1 MMAVSVYKGCIVPCP
16 LTLKIGRG
24 GCMNTKIKSR
34 CEQLI
39 ENRDRAKTVFSWD
52 GGLIHLACAGIYSA
66 KGKIIDPD
74 QLRECQM
81 MLKQNVGIFS
91 NFRGVAKAPVTAM
104 IASSANPKLLLER
117 GLDVYTLLKQHFW
130 DSAYLPLAAMII
142 AQTVKP
148 YRFEEIALRTRKIY
162 EEMKQKHPILTSSED
177 SAFCALLAL
186 ADQPEEKL
194 LDEIER
200 CYQRLTKTFSST
212 NAVQSLSHALALCD
226 GTAEKK
232 CEQTVKLYELLRA
245 RGYKF
250 GTGYELP
257 VLGILAVSE
266 ADMETT
272 VTTICEVDDWLAKQ
286 KGFGIFGSITKKQRL
301 MYAGIL
307 AKEENLSDGTV
318 EAAAVG
324 GTLSLLIA
332 QEVALT
338 AACAS
343 TMAAAAS
350 TADS

>member
-1 MMAVSVYKGCIVPCP
+1 
-16 LTLKIGRG
+16 
-24 GCMNTKIKSR
+24 MNTDIKTR

-52 GGLIHLACAGIYSA
+52 GGLVHLACAGIYSA
-66 KGKIIDPD
+66 KGKTIDPD
-74 QLRECQM
+74 QLRACQT
-81 MLKQNVGIFS
+81 MLKQNVGVFS

-130 DSAYLPLAAMII
+130 DSSYLPLAAMII
-142 AQTVKP
+142 AQTAKP
-148 YRFEEIALRTRKIY
+148 YRYEEIAVRTRKIY
-162 EEMKQKHPILTSSED
+162 DEMKRKHPILTSSED

-194 LDEIER
+194 LDEIEC
-200 CYQRLTKTFSST
+200 CYQRLTKTFSSS
-212 NAVQSLSHALALCD
+212 NAVQSLSHALALCE
-226 GTAEKK
+226 GNAEEK
-232 CEQTVKLYELLRA
+232 CDRIVKLYEMLRA
-245 RGYKF
+245 HGYKF

-257 VLGILAVSE
+257 VLGILAMTEESLEETVSVIGE
-266 ADMETT
+266 
-272 VTTICEVDDWLAKQ
+272 IDDWLAKQ
-286 KGFGIFGSITKKQRL
+286 KGFGIFGSVTKKQRL

-307 AKEENLSDGTV
+307 AKQETLSDGAM

-343 TMAAAAS
+343 SMAAAAS

>member
-1 MMAVSVYKGCIVPCP
+1 
-16 LTLKIGRG
+16 
-24 GCMNTKIKSR
+24 MNTDIKTR

-52 GGLIHLACAGIYSA
+52 GGLVHLACAGIYSA
-66 KGKIIDPD
+66 KGKTIDPD
-74 QLRECQM
+74 QLRACQT
-81 MLKQNVGIFS
+81 MLKQNVGVFS

-130 DSAYLPLAAMII
+130 DSSYLPLAAMII
-142 AQTVKP
+142 AQTAKP
-148 YRFEEIALRTRKIY
+148 YRYEEIAVRTRKIY
-162 EEMKQKHPILTSSED
+162 DEMKRKHPILTSSED

-194 LDEIER
+194 LDEIEC
-200 CYQRLTKTFSST
+200 CYQRLTKTFSSS
-212 NAVQSLSHALALCD
+212 NAVQSLSHALAFCEGNAEEKCD
-226 GTAEKK
+226 R
-232 CEQTVKLYELLRA
+232 TVKLYEMLRA
-245 RGYKF
+245 HGYKF

-257 VLGILAVSE
+257 VLGILAMTEESLEETVSVIGE
-266 ADMETT
+266 
-272 VTTICEVDDWLAKQ
+272 IDDWLAKQ
-286 KGFGIFGSITKKQRL
+286 KGFGIFGSVTKKQRL

-307 AKEENLSDGTV
+307 AKQETLSDGAM

-343 TMAAAAS
+343 SMAAAAS

>member
-1 MMAVSVYKGCIVPCP
+1 
-16 LTLKIGRG
+16 
-24 GCMNTKIKSR
+24 MNTDIKTR

-52 GGLIHLACAGIYSA
+52 GGLVHLACAGIYSA
-66 KGKIIDPD
+66 KGKTIDPD
-74 QLRECQM
+74 QLRACQT
-81 MLKQNVGIFS
+81 MLKQNVGVFS

-130 DSAYLPLAAMII
+130 DSSYLPLAAMII
-142 AQTVKP
+142 AQTAKS
-148 YRFEEIALRTRKIY
+148 YRYEEIAVRTRKIY
-162 EEMKQKHPILTSSED
+162 DEMKRKHPILTSSED

-194 LDEIER
+194 LDEIEC
-200 CYQRLTKTFSST
+200 CYQRLTKTFSSS
-212 NAVQSLSHALALCD
+212 NAVQSLSHALALCE
-226 GTAEKK
+226 GNAEEK
-232 CEQTVKLYELLRA
+232 CDRTVKLYEMLRA
-245 RGYKF
+245 HGYKF

-257 VLGILAVSE
+257 VLGILAMTEESLEETVSVIGE
-266 ADMETT
+266 
-272 VTTICEVDDWLAKQ
+272 IDDWLAKQ
-286 KGFGIFGSITKKQRL
+286 KGFGIFGSVTKKQRL

-307 AKEENLSDGTV
+307 AKQETLSDGAM

-343 TMAAAAS
+343 SMAAAAS

>member
-1 MMAVSVYKGCIVPCP
+1 
-16 LTLKIGRG
+16 
-24 GCMNTKIKSR
+24 MNTDIKTR

-52 GGLIHLACAGIYSA
+52 GGLVHLACAGIYSA
-66 KGKIIDPD
+66 KGKTIDPD
-74 QLRECQM
+74 QLRACQT
-81 MLKQNVGIFS
+81 MLKQNVGVFS

-130 DSAYLPLAAMII
+130 DSSYLPLAAMII
-142 AQTVKP
+142 AQTAKP
-148 YRFEEIALRTRKIY
+148 YRYEEIAVRTRKIY
-162 EEMKQKHPILTSSED
+162 DEMKRKHPILTSSED

-194 LDEIER
+194 LDEIEC
-200 CYQRLTKTFSST
+200 CYQRLTKTFSSS
-212 NAVQSLSHALALCD
+212 NAVQSLSHALALCE
-226 GTAEKK
+226 GNAEEK
-232 CEQTVKLYELLRA
+232 CDRTVKLYEMLRA
-245 RGYKF
+245 HGYKF

-257 VLGILAVSE
+257 VLGILAMTEESLEETVSVIGE
-266 ADMETT
+266 
-272 VTTICEVDDWLAKQ
+272 IDDWLAKQ
-286 KGFGIFGSITKKQRL
+286 KGFGIFGSVTKKQRL

-307 AKEENLSDGTV
+307 AKQETLSDGAM
-318 EAAAVG
+318 EAAAVS

-343 TMAAAAS
+343 SMAAAAS

>member
-1 MMAVSVYKGCIVPCP
+1 
-16 LTLKIGRG
+16 
-24 GCMNTKIKSR
+24 MNTDIKTR

-52 GGLIHLACAGIYSA
+52 SGLVHLACAGIYSA
-66 KGKIIDPD
+66 KGKTIDPD
-74 QLRECQM
+74 QLRACQT
-81 MLKQNVGIFS
+81 MLKQNVGVFS

-130 DSAYLPLAAMII
+130 DSSYLPLAAMII
-142 AQTVKP
+142 AQTAKP
-148 YRFEEIALRTRKIY
+148 YRYEEIAVRTRKIY
-162 EEMKQKHPILTSSED
+162 DEMKRKHPILTSSED

-186 ADQPEEKL
+186 ADQPEEKVL
-194 LDEIER
+194 EEIEC
-200 CYQRLTKTFSST
+200 CYQQLTKTFSSS
-212 NAVQSLSHALALCD
+212 NAVQSLSHALALCE
-226 GTAEKK
+226 GKAEEK
-232 CEQTVKLYELLRA
+232 CDRTVKLYEMLRA

-257 VLGILAVSE
+257 VLGILAMTEENLEETVSVIGE
-266 ADMETT
+266 
-272 VTTICEVDDWLAKQ
+272 IDDWLAKQ

-307 AKEENLSDGTV
+307 AKQETLSDGAM

-343 TMAAAAS
+343 SMAAAAS

>member
-1 MMAVSVYKGCIVPCP
+1 
-16 LTLKIGRG
+16 
-24 GCMNTKIKSR
+24 MNTDIKTR

-52 GGLIHLACAGIYSA
+52 GGLVHLTCAGIYSA
-66 KGKIIDPD
+66 KGKTIDPD
-74 QLRECQM
+74 QLRACQT
-81 MLKQNVGIFS
+81 MLKQNVGVFS

-130 DSAYLPLAAMII
+130 DSSYLPLAAMII
-142 AQTVKP
+142 AQTAKP
-148 YRFEEIALRTRKIY
+148 YRYEEIAVRTRKIY
-162 EEMKQKHPILTSSED
+162 DEMKRKHPILTSSED

-194 LDEIER
+194 LDEIEC
-200 CYQRLTKTFSST
+200 CYQRLTKIFSSS
-212 NAVQSLSHALALCD
+212 NAVQSLSHALALCE
-226 GTAEKK
+226 GNAEEK
-232 CEQTVKLYELLRA
+232 CDRTVKLYEMLRA
-245 RGYKF
+245 HGYKF

-257 VLGILAVSE
+257 VLGILAMTEESLEETVSVIGE
-266 ADMETT
+266 
-272 VTTICEVDDWLAKQ
+272 IDDWLAKQ
-286 KGFGIFGSITKKQRL
+286 KGFGIFGSVTKKQRL

-307 AKEENLSDGTV
+307 AKQETLSDGAM

-343 TMAAAAS
+343 SMAAAAS

>member
-1 MMAVSVYKGCIVPCP
+1 
-16 LTLKIGRG
+16 
-24 GCMNTKIKSR
+24 MNTDIKTR

-52 GGLIHLACAGIYSA
+52 GGLVHLACAGIYSA
-66 KGKIIDPD
+66 KGKTIDPD
-74 QLRECQM
+74 QLRACQT
-81 MLKQNVGIFS
+81 MLKQNVGVFS

-130 DSAYLPLAAMII
+130 DSSYLPLAAMII
-142 AQTVKP
+142 AQTAKP
-148 YRFEEIALRTRKIY
+148 YRYEEIAVRTRKIY
-162 EEMKQKHPILTSSED
+162 DEMKRKHPILTSSED
-177 SAFCALLAL
+177 STFCALLAL

-194 LDEIER
+194 LDEIEC
-200 CYQRLTKTFSST
+200 CYQRLTKTFSSS
-212 NAVQSLSHALALCD
+212 NAVQSLSHALALCE
-226 GTAEKK
+226 GNAEEK
-232 CEQTVKLYELLRA
+232 CDRTVKLYEMLRA
-245 RGYKF
+245 HGYKF

-257 VLGILAVSE
+257 VLGILAMTEESLEETVSVIGE
-266 ADMETT
+266 
-272 VTTICEVDDWLAKQ
+272 IDDWLAKQ
-286 KGFGIFGSITKKQRL
+286 KGFGIFGSVTKKQRL

-307 AKEENLSDGTV
+307 AKQETLSDGAM

-343 TMAAAAS
+343 SMAAAAS

>member
-1 MMAVSVYKGCIVPCP
+1 
-16 LTLKIGRG
+16 
-24 GCMNTKIKSR
+24 MNTDIKTR

-52 GGLIHLACAGIYSA
+52 GGLVHLACAGIYSA
-66 KGKIIDPD
+66 KGKTIDPD
-74 QLRECQM
+74 QLRACQT
-81 MLKQNVGIFS
+81 MLKQNVGVFS

-130 DSAYLPLAAMII
+130 DSSYLPLAAMII
-142 AQTVKP
+142 AQTAKP
-148 YRFEEIALRTRKIY
+148 YRYEEIAVRTRKIY
-162 EEMKQKHPILTSSED
+162 DEMKRKHPILTSSED

-194 LDEIER
+194 LDEIEC
-200 CYQRLTKTFSST
+200 CYQRLTKTFSSS
-212 NAVQSLSHALALCD
+212 NAVQSLSHALALCE
-226 GTAEKK
+226 GNAEEK
-232 CEQTVKLYELLRA
+232 CDRTVKLYEMLRA
-245 RGYKF
+245 HGYKF

-257 VLGILAVSE
+257 VLGILAMTEESLEETVSVIGE
-266 ADMETT
+266 
-272 VTTICEVDDWLAKQ
+272 IDDWLAKQ
-286 KGFGIFGSITKKQRL
+286 KGFGIFGSVTKKQRL

-307 AKEENLSDGTV
+307 AKQETLSDRAM

-343 TMAAAAS
+343 SMAAAAS

>member
-1 MMAVSVYKGCIVPCP
+1 
-16 LTLKIGRG
+16 
-24 GCMNTKIKSR
+24 MNTDIKTR

-52 GGLIHLACAGIYSA
+52 GGLVHLACAGIYSA
-66 KGKIIDPD
+66 KGKTIDPD
-74 QLRECQM
+74 QLRACQT
-81 MLKQNVGIFS
+81 MLKQNVGVFS

-130 DSAYLPLAAMII
+130 DSSYLPLAAMII
-142 AQTVKP
+142 AQTAKP
-148 YRFEEIALRTRKIY
+148 YRYEEIAVRTRKIY
-162 EEMKQKHPILTSSED
+162 DEMKRKHPILTSSED

-194 LDEIER
+194 LDEIEC
-200 CYQRLTKTFSST
+200 CYQRLTKTFSSS
-212 NAVQSLSHALALCD
+212 NAVQSLSHALALCE
-226 GTAEKK
+226 GNAEEK
-232 CEQTVKLYELLRA
+232 CDRTVKLYEVLRA
-245 RGYKF
+245 HGYKF

-257 VLGILAVSE
+257 VLGILAMTEESLEETVSVIGE
-266 ADMETT
+266 
-272 VTTICEVDDWLAKQ
+272 IDDWLAKQ
-286 KGFGIFGSITKKQRL
+286 KGFGIFGSVTKKQRL

-307 AKEENLSDGTV
+307 AKQETLSDGAM

-343 TMAAAAS
+343 SMAAAAS

>member
-1 MMAVSVYKGCIVPCP
+1 
-16 LTLKIGRG
+16 
-24 GCMNTKIKSR
+24 MNTDIKTR

-52 GGLIHLACAGIYSA
+52 GGLVHLACAGIYSA
-66 KGKIIDPD
+66 KGKTIDPD
-74 QLRECQM
+74 QLRACQT
-81 MLKQNVGIFS
+81 MLKQNVGVFS

-130 DSAYLPLAAMII
+130 DSSYLPLAAMII
-142 AQTVKP
+142 AQTAKP
-148 YRFEEIALRTRKIY
+148 YRYEEIAVRTRKIY
-162 EEMKQKHPILTSSED
+162 DEMKRKHPILTSSED

-194 LDEIER
+194 LDEIEC
-200 CYQRLTKTFSST
+200 CYQRLTKIFSSS
-212 NAVQSLSHALALCD
+212 NAVQSLSHALALCE
-226 GTAEKK
+226 GNAEEK
-232 CEQTVKLYELLRA
+232 CDRTVKLYEMLRA
-245 RGYKF
+245 HGYKF

-257 VLGILAVSE
+257 VLGILAMTEESLEETVSVIGE
-266 ADMETT
+266 
-272 VTTICEVDDWLAKQ
+272 IDDWLAKQ
-286 KGFGIFGSITKKQRL
+286 KGFGIFGSVTKKQRL

-307 AKEENLSDGTV
+307 AKQETLSDGAM

-343 TMAAAAS
+343 SMAAAAS

>member
-1 MMAVSVYKGCIVPCP
+1 
-16 LTLKIGRG
+16 
-24 GCMNTKIKSR
+24 MNTDIKTR

-52 GGLIHLACAGIYSA
+52 GGLVHLACAGIYSA
-66 KGKIIDPD
+66 KGKTIDPD
-74 QLRECQM
+74 QLRACQT
-81 MLKQNVGIFS
+81 MLKQNVGVFS

-130 DSAYLPLAAMII
+130 DSSYLPLAAMII
-142 AQTVKP
+142 AQTAKP
-148 YRFEEIALRTRKIY
+148 YRYEEIAVRTRKIY
-162 EEMKQKHPILTSSED
+162 DEMKRKHPILTSSED

-194 LDEIER
+194 LDEIEC
-200 CYQRLTKTFSST
+200 CYQRLTKTFSSS
-212 NAVQSLSHALALCD
+212 NAVQSLSHALALCE
-226 GTAEKK
+226 GNAEEK
-232 CEQTVKLYELLRA
+232 CDRTVKLYEMLRA
-245 RGYKF
+245 HGYKF

-257 VLGILAVSE
+257 VLGILAMTEESLEETVSVIGE
-266 ADMETT
+266 
-272 VTTICEVDDWLAKQ
+272 IDDWLAKQ
-286 KGFGIFGSITKKQRL
+286 KGFGIFGSVTKKQRL

-307 AKEENLSDGTV
+307 AKQETLSDGAM

-343 TMAAAAS
+343 SMAAAAS

>member
-1 MMAVSVYKGCIVPCP
+1 
-16 LTLKIGRG
+16 
-24 GCMNTKIKSR
+24 MNTDIKTR

-52 GGLIHLACAGIYSA
+52 GGLVHLACAGIYSA
-66 KGKIIDPD
+66 KGKTIDPD
-74 QLRECQM
+74 QLRACQT
-81 MLKQNVGIFS
+81 MLKQNVGVFS

-130 DSAYLPLAAMII
+130 DSSYLPLAAMII
-142 AQTVKP
+142 AQTAKP
-148 YRFEEIALRTRKIY
+148 YRYEEIAVRTRKIY
-162 EEMKQKHPILTSSED
+162 DEMKRKHPILTSSED

-194 LDEIER
+194 LDEIEC
-200 CYQRLTKTFSST
+200 CYQRLTKTFSSS
-212 NAVQSLSHALALCD
+212 NAVQSLSHALALCE
-226 GTAEKK
+226 GNAEKK
-232 CEQTVKLYELLRA
+232 CDRTVKLYEMLRA
-245 RGYKF
+245 HGYKF

-257 VLGILAVSE
+257 VLGILAMTEESLEETVSVIGE
-266 ADMETT
+266 
-272 VTTICEVDDWLAKQ
+272 IDDWLAKQ
-286 KGFGIFGSITKKQRL
+286 KGFGIFGSVTKKQRL

-307 AKEENLSDGTV
+307 AKQETLSDGAM

-343 TMAAAAS
+343 SMAAAAS

>member
-1 MMAVSVYKGCIVPCP
+1 
-16 LTLKIGRG
+16 
-24 GCMNTKIKSR
+24 MNTDIKTR

-52 GGLIHLACAGIYSA
+52 GGLVHLACAGIYSA
-66 KGKIIDPD
+66 KGKTIDPD
-74 QLRECQM
+74 QLKACQT
-81 MLKQNVGIFS
+81 MLKQNVGVFS

-130 DSAYLPLAAMII
+130 DSSYLPLAAMII
-142 AQTVKP
+142 AQTAKP
-148 YRFEEIALRTRKIY
+148 YRYEEIAVRTRKIY
-162 EEMKQKHPILTSSED
+162 DEMKRKHPILTSSED

-194 LDEIER
+194 LDEIEC
-200 CYQRLTKTFSST
+200 CYQRLTKTFSSS
-212 NAVQSLSHALALCD
+212 NAVQSLSHALALCE
-226 GTAEKK
+226 GNAEEK
-232 CEQTVKLYELLRA
+232 CDRTVKLYEMLRA
-245 RGYKF
+245 HGYKF

-257 VLGILAVSE
+257 VLGILAMTEESLEETVSVIGE
-266 ADMETT
+266 
-272 VTTICEVDDWLAKQ
+272 IDDWLAKQ
-286 KGFGIFGSITKKQRL
+286 KGFGIFGSVTKKQRL

-307 AKEENLSDGTV
+307 AKQETLSDGAM

-343 TMAAAAS
+343 SMAAAAS